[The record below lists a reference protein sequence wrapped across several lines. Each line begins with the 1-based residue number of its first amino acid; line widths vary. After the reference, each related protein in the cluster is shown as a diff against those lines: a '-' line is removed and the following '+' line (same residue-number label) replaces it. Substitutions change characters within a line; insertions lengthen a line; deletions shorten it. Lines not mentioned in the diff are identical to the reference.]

1 MKLVLCHLLKELWA
15 PNNLR
20 TQGLSH
26 PSLEVS
32 VPVPRCTVTLL
43 SGLGQR
49 KRNWEAKR
57 SFMVG
62 KTQDFQC
69 VPSPWNREELVKNWK
84 LPSAART
91 SVLPITGD
99 AIDYCI
105 YSRSCFALLSHP
117 KILVQTVCGESMG
130 ALPGCSLMEESQ
142 WMAHMGTPW
151 GSLSLVS
158 IYLPSHVLCKGHL
171 TSG

>member
-1 MKLVLCHLLKELWA
+1 
-15 PNNLR
+15 
-20 TQGLSH
+20 
-26 PSLEVS
+26 
-32 VPVPRCTVTLL
+32 
-43 SGLGQR
+43 
-49 KRNWEAKR
+49 
-57 SFMVG
+57 MVG

-142 WMAHMGTPW
+142 WMAHMGTPT
-151 GSLSLVS
+151 GITQSCVHLSSQPRPLQRTS
-158 IYLPSHVLCKGHL
+158 DLWLRMDARSCKGNRNGDFL
-171 TSG
+171 WWTRN